1 MATNPG
7 PRLLHIPANEGL
19 SLRFTHVRKRKSR
32 QLGLLY
38 FLNIVNEI
46 QFTYTV
52 KTSFLGVQSYEFW
65 QIQSYDY
72 HYN

>member
-19 SLRFTHVRKRKSR
+19 SLLFTHIIKRKSR
-32 QLGLLY
+32 QLGLFY

-52 KTSFLGVQSYEFW
+52 KPSFLGVQSCEFW